1 MDKVKTKHDMR
12 TIYGIRQAIKDVQK
26 EALIK
31 RIELEDTISRLNE
44 ENERLKKTIIELQ
57 SS

>member
-1 MDKVKTKHDMR
+1 MDKVKPKHDMR
-12 TIYGIRQAIKDVQK
+12 TIYGIRQAIKDIQR

-31 RIELEDTISRLNE
+31 RVELEDTISRLNE

-57 SS
+57 SG